1 MSWHLVHT
9 FLCDVS
15 LAPSDKFL
23 KCCPFGRI
31 LRCHGVAC
39 VVSLTLDRIKVN
51 LDFHIFDIL
60 DLDLLTGYPLEK
72 LLNPYEGSLDE
83 SLIGAAFVNFIHA

>member
-1 MSWHLVHT
+1 
-9 FLCDVS
+9 
-15 LAPSDKFL
+15 
-23 KCCPFGRI
+23 
-31 LRCHGVAC
+31 
-39 VVSLTLDRIKVN
+39 VSLTLDRIKVN

-83 SLIGAAFVNFIHA
+83 NLIGAAFINFIHA